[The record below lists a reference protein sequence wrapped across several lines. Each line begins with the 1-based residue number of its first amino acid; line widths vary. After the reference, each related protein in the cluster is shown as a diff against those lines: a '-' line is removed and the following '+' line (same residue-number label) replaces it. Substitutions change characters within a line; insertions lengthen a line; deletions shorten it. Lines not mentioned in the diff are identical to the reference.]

1 MCAVHSV
8 EHALIWENISHINS
22 HHISK
27 CTFIARPHGLMCD
40 LEMPKCNASCLTSHQ
55 HGCKMVNEVNV
66 VDKVI
71 KSNGYYLSHIRL
83 RLRFRAFSLIKQ
95 NVNAFAFM
103 QLGGVAFGVV
113 TILTKSNKTQRTQW
127 SKSKMTFWHRVY
139 LWFTILSQTHSAIHM
154 SIAHRDGEMDSLDRY
169 LLESCKPRVNFPSN

>member
-1 MCAVHSV
+1 MHCSV

-40 LEMPKCNASCLTSHQ
+40 SEMPKCKASCLTSHQ

-113 TILTKSNKTQRTQW
+113 TILTKSNKTQRTHNGLNP
-127 SKSKMTFWHRVY
+127 KWHFDIEYIYGLPFYHKHTVRY
-139 LWFTILSQTHSAIHM
+139 TCPSHT
-154 SIAHRDGEMDSLDRY
+154 EMDSLDRY
-169 LLESCKPRVNFPSN
+169 LLKSCKPRVNFPSN